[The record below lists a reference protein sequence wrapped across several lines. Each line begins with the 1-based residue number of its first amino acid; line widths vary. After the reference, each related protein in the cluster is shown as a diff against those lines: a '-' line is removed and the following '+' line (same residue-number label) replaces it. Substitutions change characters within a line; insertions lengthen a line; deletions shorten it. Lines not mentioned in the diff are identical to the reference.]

1 MGTESHGEREGGV
14 TLVSQIREKG
24 WWSDMAKRIGVVLIV
39 AVAMITFCYTAQ
51 AQTGERKWKKTVT
64 LPNGEVILDISGE
77 WDVVGE
83 SYGQW
88 SMYGTYQDV
97 FKITQEGTSFE
108 AIRMKGTAHMPAGSP
123 GTRGKLNKNGFE
135 KVWIITPIGPME
147 AKAEISEDGDKIVID
162 DHWVVRQTFTRK

>member
-1 MGTESHGEREGGV
+1 MTRKFGI
-14 TLVSQIREKG
+14 LL
-24 WWSDMAKRIGVVLIV
+24 AVLIAIV
-39 AVAMITFCYTAQ
+39 SFLCMVQ
-51 AQTGERKWKKTVT
+51 AQTVENKWKKTVT
-64 LPNGEVILDISGE
+64 LPSGELILAISGE

-108 AIRMKGTAHMPAGSP
+108 AIRMKGTAYMPAGSP

-147 AKAEISEDGDKIVID
+147 AKVEISEDGDKIVID
-162 DHWVVRQTFTRK
+162 DHWVVRQTLTRK